1 MTDQRELDRLLGAFF
16 VEGTDELAD
25 RVVDAALDQIGHTR
39 QRRAVRMPWRLS
51 TPKMLI
57 RVAAVAVIVVLAVS
71 GALYLIGPGRPAVA
85 GPSPTPGASSSLSEP
100 ASPSVRPP
108 SPSVRPPSPSIRLPS
123 PSVRLPTWTATG
135 NMITARA
142 DHTATLLPDGKV
154 LVAGGNDFVG
164 SNFVGFLPASAELYD
179 PSSGSW
185 TATGTMVTPRTG
197 HTATLLPDGKVLVA
211 GGAGGSGSDGG
222 WATSAE
228 LYDPSG
234 GSWTATGTMVSPRQ
248 WHTATL
254 LPDGKVLVAGGW
266 GGVLGLPLASAELY
280 DPSSGSWTATG
291 NMITARADHT
301 ATLLPDGKVL
311 VAGGDKQA
319 SPTAM
324 VVAAAELYDPSS
336 GSWTATGSM
345 GMARRGHTAT
355 LLPDGKVLVAGG
367 SIISSATGALAAA
380 ELYDPSSGSWT
391 ATGSMGSARGGHTA
405 TLLPD
410 GKVLVA
416 GGWGSRPI
424 SFELANTATAAAEL
438 YDPGSGTR

>member
-100 ASPSVRPP
+100 A

-266 GGVLGLPLASAELY
+266 G
-280 DPSSGSWTATG
+280 
-291 NMITARADHT
+291 
-301 ATLLPDGKVL
+301 
-311 VAGGDKQA
+311 
-319 SPTAM
+319 
-324 VVAAAELYDPSS
+324 
-336 GSWTATGSM
+336 
-345 GMARRGHTAT
+345 
-355 LLPDGKVLVAGG
+355 
-367 SIISSATGALAAA
+367 
-380 ELYDPSSGSWT
+380 
-391 ATGSMGSARGGHTA
+391 
-405 TLLPD
+405 
-410 GKVLVA
+410 
-416 GGWGSRPI
+416 SRPI